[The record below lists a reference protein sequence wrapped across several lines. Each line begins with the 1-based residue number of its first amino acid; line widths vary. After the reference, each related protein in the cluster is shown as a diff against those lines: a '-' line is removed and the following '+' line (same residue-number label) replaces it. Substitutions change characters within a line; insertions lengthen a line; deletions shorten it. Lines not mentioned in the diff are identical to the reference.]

1 MTRGPG
7 ENVGP
12 PGHTR
17 ERVREL
23 LERGLPVGEIA
34 RRLALTPTAVSYHLR
49 KLGVPPSRKYAPRG
63 DWHEIQAHYD
73 VGHSVRECQAK
84 FGFSRKSW
92 NQAVTRGDI
101 TPPPPQAVPMSE
113 LLVAGR
119 SRNRTHVKL
128 RLLSSGLK
136 DDRCEE
142 CGLTE
147 WLGQPLSM
155 ALHHVNGDG
164 DYNRLENVILLCP
177 NCHSQTPNFARKR
190 SA

>member
-1 MTRGPG
+1 M
-7 ENVGP
+7 GP
-12 PGHTR
+12 PGQTR
-17 ERVREL
+17 QRVREL
-23 LERGLPVGEIA
+23 LERGLTVGEIA

-49 KLGVPPSRKYAPRG
+49 KLGVPPSRKYAPRD
-63 DWHEIQAHYD
+63 DWDEIQAYYD
-73 VGHSVRECQAK
+73 LGHSVRECRAK
-84 FGFSRKSW
+84 FSFSSRSW
-92 NQAVTRGDI
+92 DKAVSRGDI
-101 TPPPPQAVPMSE
+101 APRPQAVPMSE

-119 SRNRTHVKL
+119 SRNRTPVKL

-136 DDRCEE
+136 DNRCEE